1 MVLGYED
8 ETMVD
13 AVITEGLTR
22 HFGENVAVDK
32 LDLRVAQGEVF
43 GFLGP
48 NGAGKTTTVRLLNG
62 VLNATAGKASVLGY
76 DVATDSTEIRRRT
89 GVLTETPCLY
99 EALTAKENL
108 LVYGDL
114 YGVSEDRLST
124 RVMAILDEFG
134 LGDRANERVGSYSK
148 GMKQRLAIARAL
160 LHEPSLI
167 FLDEPTASLDPIAAR
182 MVWDMIQDLSHR
194 EGRTI
199 FLCTHNLAEAQRL
212 CERVAVIDHGA
223 LQAEG
228 TPRELARQLWHG
240 LWVEIDLHGEPSVQ
254 VSETLQRLPAVLNHS
269 MEHGKLLLEVNDEES
284 VPDVVAGISAAG
296 GRIYGVTP
304 REHTLEEIY
313 FEIEGNGNK
322 TAEGLRNMRGAR

>member
-1 MVLGYED
+1 
-8 ETMVD
+8 MVD

-22 HFGENVAVDK
+22 RFGEKVAVDNVS
-32 LDLRVAQGEVF
+32 LRVAQGEVF

-62 VLNATAGKASVLGY
+62 VLNATTGKASVLGY
-76 DVATDSTEIRRRT
+76 DVATNGTEVRRRT
-89 GVLTETPCLY
+89 GVLTETPSLY
-99 EALTAKENL
+99 EALNARENL

-114 YGVSEDRLST
+114 YGVPEDRLPQ
-124 RVMAILDEFG
+124 RVADILDEFG
-134 LGDRANERVGSYSK
+134 LSDRADEKVGGYSK

-160 LHEPSLI
+160 LHEPALI

-212 CERVAVIDHGA
+212 CERVAVIDHGVIR
-223 LQAEG
+223 AEG

-240 LWVEIDLHGEPSVQ
+240 LWVEIDLHGEPAAP
-254 VSETLQRLPAVLNHS
+254 VSAALQRLPAVLNRS

-284 VPDVVAGISAAG
+284 VPDVVAAISAAG

-313 FEIEGNGNK
+313 FEIEGNGSK

>member
-1 MVLGYED
+1 
-8 ETMVD
+8 MVD

-89 GVLTETPCLY
+89 GVLTETPSLY

-240 LWVEIDLHGEPSVQ
+240 LWVEIDLHGEPSAQ
-254 VSETLQRLPAVLNHS
+254 ACEALQRLPAVLNHS